1 MDVRFPDGTVIK
13 NVPEGTTKQQL
24 LDKLQAK
31 GYDVQKLTT
40 PAAEQPAA
48 TSEPTFGEQVLGG
61 AASTADLL
69 ASSAVGTAQWLGH
82 PIRRIAGLVTGETA
96 EDIAA
101 SEARVMGTVGSPT
114 APVLGEGERTAYER
128 NPARQAMEYVGS
140 AMDAAAEEA
149 SATTTIPKSDILNM
163 MQSAMAVI
171 PVKVP
176 GVKTAGRMVRGGAN
190 YLAGVVDP
198 RTKFYMDV
206 AEGRAPELIAAARSP
221 QAEIIPGVRPTFAQ
235 ATADVGLPRVAAVGE
250 EAKTLPT
257 TATTAQAIKDAQEAA
272 RVRQLDIIERSP
284 ESRARAEEVR
294 SQRSDPLYDAA
305 ETAGD
310 VVDVKPT
317 LNYIDGLIKAKPGN
331 DKLLSA
337 LREVRRGL
345 VKTETRQKIV
355 IGPKNKMKMVDVKV
369 EVPRVNAGEISST
382 LDGMKELMKREG
394 NEYIQKE
401 LTNIKDDLVAAIPSM
416 KEAQAAFKKGSRT
429 LNQRDMATYLKDKLV
444 SAIPDSPQRA
454 ASFAQA
460 VRDAPRSI
468 KNALENAPPYET
480 FTEAGMS
487 PAQIALI
494 DRVVIDLSR
503 DARVKELAAAGAE
516 AAPKLKEATSTIAL
530 PPWMDKLMTVV
541 NMVIKRLEGKVSDKV
556 AADIAMEFLDARR
569 AADALETATRRTA
582 KRAAVGNAVTAPGR
596 AVAKGYGVIEPGVR
610 AGIVAAPNVMAE
622 ENRNSMAR

>member
-1 MDVRFPDGTVIK
+1 
-13 NVPEGTTKQQL
+13 
-24 LDKLQAK
+24 
-31 GYDVQKLTT
+31 
-40 PAAEQPAA
+40 
-48 TSEPTFGEQVLGG
+48 
-61 AASTADLL
+61 
-69 ASSAVGTAQWLGH
+69 
-82 PIRRIAGLVTGETA
+82 
-96 EDIAA
+96 
-101 SEARVMGTVGSPT
+101 
-114 APVLGEGERTAYER
+114 
-128 NPARQAMEYVGS
+128 
-140 AMDAAAEEA
+140 MDAAAEEA

-163 MQSAMAVI
+163 MQSVMAVV

-176 GVKTAGRMVRGGAN
+176 GVKTAGRVVKGGAN

-198 RTKFYMDV
+198 RTKFYMDI

-294 SQRSDPLYDAA
+294 TKRKDPLYQAA

-317 LNYIDGLIKAKPGN
+317 LNYIDGLIKINPGN

-355 IGPKNKMKMVDVKV
+355 IGPKGKMKTVDVKV
-369 EVPRVNAGEISST
+369 EVPRVNAKEISST

-394 NEYIQKE
+394 NEYIQNE
-401 LTNIKDDLVAAIPSM
+401 LTNIKNDLIDAIPSM

-429 LNQRDMATYLKDKLV
+429 LNQRDMAAYLKDKLV

-516 AAPKLKEATSTIAL
+516 AAPKLKQAGPTISL
-530 PPWMDKLMTVV
+530 PPLIDRLVTVA
-541 NMVIKRLEGKVSDKV
+541 NMIIKRLEGKVSDKI

-582 KRAAVGNAVTAPGR
+582 KRAAVGNVVTAPAR
-596 AVAKGYGVIEPGVR
+596 AVAKGYGAIEPGVR
-610 AGIVAAPNVMAE
+610 AGVVTAPNVMAAE
-622 ENRNSMAR
+622 SNRNAMSR